1 MLWLLFLLPAWILA
15 GLAVARL
22 CLAAVRSAAVA
33 PAPPMTGSGHRPS
46 LYEVAFLAGG
56 PYRVAELAMVSM
68 ARAGRLLLAH
78 TGWVTVA
85 VPEGRDAV
93 ERSVLEAIGP
103 SGQERIRPV
112 RAAVA
117 VAEPVRGL
125 AARLTDAGL
134 ATEDGGRVPDAVR
147 QVRTAAVAVFLL
159 GAVALWMFPAQVSPG
174 PVAAWFA
181 LPLGVVVGCLVIARY
196 EVRPGSQWASPAG
209 RTVLNSLSP
218 EADSGERG
226 YLTAVAAYGVAAVR
240 DPSLNAAFAS
250 GGLGHRDR

>member
-22 CLAAVRSAAVA
+22 CLAAVRSAAPA
-33 PAPPMTGSGHRPS
+33 PAPSGSGHRPS

-68 ARAGRLLLAH
+68 ARAGRVLLAH

-85 VPEGRDAV
+85 VPEGRDPV
-93 ERSVLEAIGP
+93 ERSVLDAIGP

-112 RAAVA
+112 RSAVA
-117 VAEPVRGL
+117 VADPVRELGARLVDSGL
-125 AARLTDAGL
+125 AA
-134 ATEDGGRVPDAVR
+134 EDGGQVPDAVR
-147 QVRTAAVAVFLL
+147 QVRTAAVAVLLL
-159 GAVALWMFPAQVSPG
+159 GAVALWMFPAEVSPG
-174 PVAAWFA
+174 PAAAWFA
-181 LPLGVVVGCLVIARY
+181 LPLGVVLGCLVIARY
-196 EVRPGSQWASPAG
+196 EVRSGPEWASPTG
-209 RTVLNSLSP
+209 RAMLNSLSP

-226 YLTAVAAYGVAAVR
+226 YLTAVAAHGVAAVR

-250 GGLGHRDR
+250 GGSVRRDR